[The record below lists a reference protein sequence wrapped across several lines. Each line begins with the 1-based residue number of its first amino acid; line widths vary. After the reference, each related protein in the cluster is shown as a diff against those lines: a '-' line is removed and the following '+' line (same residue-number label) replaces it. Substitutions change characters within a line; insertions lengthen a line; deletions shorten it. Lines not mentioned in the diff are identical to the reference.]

1 MMRRYGG
8 YVPDASDESSGVAP
22 TSVTALTPI
31 ECASCKL
38 LRQRIEELEAKNE
51 RLRVALDGI
60 VIDVFPYVG
69 RPELAVVERDAIKAG
84 IQALGGAG

>member
-1 MMRRYGG
+1 MMRKHGG

-38 LRQRIEELEAKNE
+38 LRQRIEELEA
-51 RLRVALDGI
+51 
-60 VIDVFPYVG
+60 
-69 RPELAVVERDAIKAG
+69 ELESWGSNYTRETAAEK
-84 IQALGGAG
+84 GAG